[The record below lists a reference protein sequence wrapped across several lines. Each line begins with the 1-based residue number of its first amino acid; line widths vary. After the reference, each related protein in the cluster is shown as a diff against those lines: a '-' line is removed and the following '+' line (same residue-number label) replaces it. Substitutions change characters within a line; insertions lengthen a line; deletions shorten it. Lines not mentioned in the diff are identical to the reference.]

1 MSLYYKQVYNYIL
14 IKINNAIYIIGVFKN
29 ITNLWL
35 RSRWMIE
42 VRVRK
47 EALLISMMESH
58 FNSRMSTSSS
68 INPLYR
74 IR

>member
-35 RSRWMIE
+35 RSR
-42 VRVRK
+42 
-47 EALLISMMESH
+47 
-58 FNSRMSTSSS
+58 
-68 INPLYR
+68 
-74 IR
+74 